1 MVCVNSCNNNRL
13 LVQCEKSFSLYIY
26 YKDHE
31 NECFEKYSITFHG
44 QTEID
49 TVSHDCKYTIFQLS
63 LLSLVWINK
72 PLQLVLGPYGIK
84 RGSHNSQRA
93 GGDAV

>member
-1 MVCVNSCNNNRL
+1 MQKSHKFVFKNAYGIGVNSCNNNRL
-13 LVQCEKSFSLYIY
+13 PVQCEKSFSLYIC

-31 NECFEKYSITFHG
+31 NKCFEKYSIKFHG

-49 TVSHDCKYTIFQLS
+49 TVSHGSKYMTFQLS

-72 PLQLVLGPYGIK
+72 ALQLAFT
-84 RGSHNSQRA
+84 N
-93 GGDAV
+93 AV